1 VSDGGAVVSET
12 EQQLRQRL
20 DELVAAHE
28 QLQARVAELE
38 SGLDQERRLHRR
50 VAELTDL
57 VQEALLP
64 APQRSERKI
73 GKLLKQY
80 SNQL

>member
-1 VSDGGAVVSET
+1 MSDGGAVVSET

-57 VQEALLP
+57 VQETLLP
-64 APQRSERKI
+64 APQRNDRKI